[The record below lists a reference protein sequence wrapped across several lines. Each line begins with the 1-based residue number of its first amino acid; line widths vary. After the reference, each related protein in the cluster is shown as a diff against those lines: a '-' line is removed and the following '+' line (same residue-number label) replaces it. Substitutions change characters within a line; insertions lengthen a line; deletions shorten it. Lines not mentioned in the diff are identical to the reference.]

1 MYTIK
6 KYAQSP
12 FNKDEHGIDLF
23 ILCDKESGEPVAEI
37 GKELPWYA
45 KEGDLITQAE
55 VVLTSISK
63 KSKYLVVG
71 DKISIGHFIEGVV
84 ESIEPSKEGEWSW
97 DDKVRISGCKVSN
110 PSFAKTLEF
119 SFPESQTLSRT
130 DCEAKEWLH
139 CDVVYSEN
147 HLWERI
153 KNDWMEYDSG
163 KNMNTDE
170 IMQFFRDRTTPRS

>member
-23 ILCDKESGEPVAEI
+23 ILCDKETDEPIAEI

-45 KEGDLITQAE
+45 KEGDLITQTE
-55 VVLTSISK
+55 VVLTTISK
-63 KSKYLVVG
+63 KSKYLVPG
-71 DKISIGHFIEGVV
+71 DKVSIGHFIEGEI
-84 ESIEPSKEGEWSW
+84 ESIDFEKQGEWSW
-97 DDKVRISGCKVSN
+97 NDKVHISGCKVSN
-110 PSFAKTLEF
+110 PSFAKTLEL
-119 SFPESQTLSRT
+119 SFPDAQTLPRT

-153 KNDWMEYDSG
+153 KNDWVDDGCG
-163 KNMNTDE
+163 KDMSTDE
-170 IMQFFRDRTTPRS
+170 IIEFFRNRTTPRS